1 MADNTTFQSA
11 TLATPPAG
19 TVVAADDVAVNGT
32 QPSGLVQFMKL
43 VDGTPN
49 GTSAIGGDSTN
60 GLDVDVT
67 RTAVPTAATSTRSS
81 VGDDTND
88 TALLVANTARK
99 QAIIVNESDADL
111 YVALGAAAST
121 TDYTYFLPRQSGG
134 QKSQLELPLPVYTG
148 AIRGIWSSNAGGNA
162 RITELT

>member
-1 MADNTTFQSA
+1 MADNTTFQSG
-11 TLATPPAG
+11 TLATPPSG
-19 TVVAADDVAVNGT
+19 TVVAADDVAVGGNPT
-32 QPSGLVQFMKL
+32 GLVQFMKL
-43 VDGTPN
+43 VDGTLN
-49 GTSAIGGDSTN
+49 GTQPIGGDSTN

-88 TALLVANTARK
+88 TALLASNAARK